1 MFHQELNLFFGRCED
16 GAVRIVKFET
26 PNGQAPHACW
36 THKNGGIIPTDHP
49 TAEGTFNDVKVVLD
63 VRIPADHWASIIAS
77 GERSLTHRS
86 LCHFFAS
93 YHRPP
98 SSPFAETLRTRL

>member
-36 THKNGGIIPTDHP
+36 THKNGGTIPTDHP
-49 TAEGTFNDVKVVLD
+49 TAEGVFNDVKVVLD
-63 VRIPADHWASIIAS
+63 VRIPSDQWASIIAS
-77 GERSLTHRS
+77 VSAKGEEGGRWYEAKKWHNDR
-86 LCHFFAS
+86 
-93 YHRPP
+93 
-98 SSPFAETLRTRL
+98 